1 MFPNCRGDGLDPIRY
16 NIVLLINID
25 KFDPNPMLVNIKKLK
40 PYMFIEDKTL
50 KHVFVKTW

>member
-16 NIVLLINID
+16 NINLLINID